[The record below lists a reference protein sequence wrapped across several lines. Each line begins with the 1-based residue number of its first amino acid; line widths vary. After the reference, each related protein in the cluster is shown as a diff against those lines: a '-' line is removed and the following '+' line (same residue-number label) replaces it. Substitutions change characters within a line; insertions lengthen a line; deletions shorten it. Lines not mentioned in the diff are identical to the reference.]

1 MQNAQTTQQDQRRKV
16 TKKIISLCVDKDNWE
31 VFKRTADKDER
42 KYSNL
47 INGYMRRYVESKS

>member
-1 MQNAQTTQQDQRRKV
+1 MRNAHTTQQEQTNTV
-16 TKKIISLCVDKDNWE
+16 TKKIISLCVDKNNWE